1 MKKIFVIC
9 CLSAVLF
16 VQNINSQTL
25 GDLYIEKNAGFT
37 MSMPL
42 GWQTI
47 DFNQKYL
54 MIIGPTENGY
64 TPNIG
69 FGDDS
74 YTGSMSAYIDEVL
87 LLIRQFYAEL
97 TVINRGN
104 FSTDSELRG
113 ECVTFQGRMGEISVR
128 QKMYIFPNENGSGII
143 VITCTAPLAN
153 GEKFDPIFDECVKT
167 FRWTK

>member
-9 CLSAVLF
+9 CLSALLF

-25 GDLYIEKNAGFT
+25 GELYIEKNAGFT
-37 MSMPL
+37 MSMPW

-54 MIIGPTENGY
+54 MIIGPAENGY

-74 YTGSMSAYIDEVL
+74 YTGSISVYIDEVL
-87 LLIRQFYAEL
+87 LLIGQFYAEL
-97 TVINRGN
+97 TVISRDN
-104 FSTDSELRG
+104 FSTNSGLRG
-113 ECVTFQGRMGEISVR
+113 ECATFSGRMGEISVR
-128 QKMYIFPNENGSGII
+128 QKMYIFPNESESGII
-143 VITCTAPLAN
+143 VITSTAPLAN
-153 GEKFDPIFDECVKT
+153 GEKFAPIFDECVKT